1 MAGTP
6 AVPPAQHQPGGT
18 TPLEPPAVPAAQH
31 QPGGTTPLEPPAVP
45 AAQNLAGELDGA
57 RLPDHR
63 DPDLA
68 RVGQLVLDPL
78 GHVPGDD
85 LCLDVIDIG
94 GFDHNPDLPP
104 PLHPEAFLAPA
115 LARPALCQ

>member
-63 DPDLA
+63 HPDLA
-68 RVGQLVLDPL
+68 RVGHLALHLL
-78 GHVPGDD
+78 GHVPAAH
-85 LCLDVIDIG
+85 LSLHLTAIAAL
-94 GFDHNPDLPP
+94 HHHPTPP
-104 PLHPEAFLAPA
+104 P
-115 LARPALCQ
+115 RR